1 MAVMLANEEWQLRQ
15 LIKLE
20 RSQPSL
26 VRRALNRIFEED
38 ESLRWSVVVGAYL
51 DEEISLARAAA
62 MLGLHPLE
70 LRKQFMTKGVPLLL
84 GPVDSADAQAEIDA
98 IRTWKQPAADRQ

>member
-1 MAVMLANEEWQLRQ
+1 MPVVIANEEWQLRQ

-38 ESLRWSVVVGAYL
+38 EPLRWSIVVGAYL

-62 MLGLHPLE
+62 MLQLHPLE
-70 LRKQFMTKGVPLLL
+70 LRRQFIVKGIPMRL
-84 GPVDSADAQAEIDA
+84 GPEDAADAQAEIDA
-98 IRTWKQPAADRQ
+98 IRAWKQPSATG